1 MPTIKLSE
9 YAKRNSVTW
18 RTAFRWYQEGKI
30 STARKTP
37 GGSIVVDLPDED
49 KDDLITV
56 TYARVSNSDRRNT
69 DLVYQSERLQKYC
82 QQNHWAIDTNY
93 KEVGSGLN
101 DQRKQLLSMLKR
113 PENLR
118 IVVEHKDRLTRF
130 GFNYLEALLNKHG
143 SEIVVINETENDEE
157 DLIQDLVSIVTSFC
171 ARIYGRRRAERK
183 QIEILRVVQDEE
195 SEN

>member
-9 YAKRNSVTW
+9 FAERNSVTW

-30 STARKTP
+30 PTARKTP
-37 GGSIVVDLPDED
+37 GGSVVVDLPDENNEN
-49 KDDLITV
+49 LVTV
-56 TYARVSNSDRRNT
+56 TYARVSNSSRRNT

-82 QQNHWAIDTNY
+82 QQNHWKIYTNY

-113 PENLR
+113 PEKLR

-171 ARIYGRRRAERK
+171 ARIYGQRRAERK
-183 QIEILRVVQDEE
+183 QIEILKVVQDEE
-195 SEN
+195 PEN

>member
-56 TYARVSNSDRRNT
+56 TYARVSNSARRNT